1 MILSFFFQSGLLDSN
16 QRPRAPQT
24 CVLPT
29 ALNPDPFYC
38 LALTFPSN
46 AGAKVHR
53 IYELTKFYADFLL
66 FFPFLAHFSMLLKI
80 KYVTLQPR

>member
-1 MILSFFFQSGLLDSN
+1 MILSLFLSVGITGLEPATS
-16 QRPRAPQT
+16 RP
-24 CVLPT
+24 
-29 ALNPDPFYC
+29 PDVCATNCAKSRSFYC

-53 IYELTKFYADFLL
+53 ICELTKFYADFLL